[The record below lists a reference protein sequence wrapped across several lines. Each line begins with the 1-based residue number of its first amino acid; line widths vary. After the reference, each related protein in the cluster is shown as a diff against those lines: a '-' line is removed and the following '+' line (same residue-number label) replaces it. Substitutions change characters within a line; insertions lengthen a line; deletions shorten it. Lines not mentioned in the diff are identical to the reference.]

1 MLNTQTDQSKYMYSD
16 VTPIIPILDLDKLKQ
31 IENKLKKYTSGN
43 KNIGLNK
50 EEFEM
55 FLNWVTYNARTYA
68 VKNIPL
74 SIDIAITSEPMTTQC
89 WPTQNINVK
98 LLKKLG
104 LNVYPFNMGT
114 CIDKIGIP
122 MSSEDSERV
131 KNVGCSTAVRHSI
144 TIVTLPILISPN
156 KIQEVD
162 ILLDPTFR
170 QFCLTEINQS
180 NLFTDSDWLGR
191 GYVAPR
197 PAFFMDE
204 DLCKEIIRNGY
215 FWLEPK
221 RAKLYGDAFI
231 HASVRKDYQQ
241 EIPDIQGSKYINMF
255 KTSPNDLLED
265 KIYEKAYTLLP
276 SEIEIA
282 KRPHTGLLRRII
294 YNFFPPGLPSSCS
307 NRASHNQFTNQF
319 KTKSPSSPNTNS
331 SPSSDDLYHN
341 NTQSESR

>member
-122 MSSEDSERV
+122 MSSEDSDRV
-131 KNVGCSTAVRHSI
+131 KNGWCSTAVRHSI
-144 TIVTLPILISPN
+144 TIVTLPRLMTSGE
-156 KIQEVD
+156 IQEVD
-162 ILLDPTFR
+162 FLLDPTFR

-180 NLFTDSDWLGR
+180 NLFTDSNWLKK

-241 EIPDIQGSKYINMF
+241 KIPDIQGSEYINIF
-255 KTSPNDLLED
+255 KNSPIDLLED
-265 KIYEKAYTLLP
+265 KIHEKAYTLLP

-282 KRPHTGLLRRII
+282 KRPHTGSLRRII
-294 YNFFPPGLPSSCS
+294 CKLFPPGLPSSCS

-319 KTKSPSSPNTNS
+319 KTKSPSPPNIII
-331 SPSSDDLYHN
+331 SPSLNDLFP
-341 NTQSESR
+341 NTQSKSR